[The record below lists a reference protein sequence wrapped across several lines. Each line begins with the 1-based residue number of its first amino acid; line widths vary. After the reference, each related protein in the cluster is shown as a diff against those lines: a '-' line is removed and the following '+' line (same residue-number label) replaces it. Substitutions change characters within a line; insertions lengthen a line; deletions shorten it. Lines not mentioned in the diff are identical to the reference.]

1 MPGVR
6 KSGIPELVEI
16 PAPTQRTMFFGLWVL
31 MYLQKSQ
38 WDQNLVWFYSAT
50 PSKSDAVITFDMSN
64 FVDRENGT
72 PINEDFFCCLLPFF
86 GMQSSRVDRWL
97 R

>member
-1 MPGVR
+1 MGFDVSSKESVGPKFGV
-6 KSGIPELVEI
+6 V
-16 PAPTQRTMFFGLWVL
+16 
-31 MYLQKSQ
+31 
-38 WDQNLVWFYSAT
+38 YSAT
-50 PSKSDAVITFDMSN
+50 PSKSGAVITFDMSN

-86 GMQSSRVDRWL
+86 GMQSSRVDCWL